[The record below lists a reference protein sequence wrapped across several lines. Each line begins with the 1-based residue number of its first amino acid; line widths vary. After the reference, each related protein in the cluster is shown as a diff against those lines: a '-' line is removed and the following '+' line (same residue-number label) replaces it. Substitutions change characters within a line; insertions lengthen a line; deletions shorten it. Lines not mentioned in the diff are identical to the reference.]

1 MQYYYRH
8 QDQWD
13 DFDLANK
20 CADPFEQFEFGDL
33 LSNFV
38 EIHGL
43 SEVDHYQVLASKG
56 MDHKE
61 ITGYSLKRIKMLF
74 YLSKIASPKLIS
86 LVHEMK
92 LVVNLDTNEYL
103 YSSVYSKYVQLANN
117 QNENVF
123 VANLRTYLA
132 S

>member
-1 MQYYYRH
+1 
-8 QDQWD
+8 
-13 DFDLANK
+13 
-20 CADPFEQFEFGDL
+20 
-33 LSNFV
+33 
-38 EIHGL
+38 
-43 SEVDHYQVLASKG
+43 